1 MAKWNIAMENIFKKR
16 RIKVE
21 INEAEHFYGNALWK
35 IATDCKF

>member
-1 MAKWNIAMENIFKKR
+1 MENIFEER

-21 INEAEHFYGNALWK
+21 INEDENFYGNSLWK